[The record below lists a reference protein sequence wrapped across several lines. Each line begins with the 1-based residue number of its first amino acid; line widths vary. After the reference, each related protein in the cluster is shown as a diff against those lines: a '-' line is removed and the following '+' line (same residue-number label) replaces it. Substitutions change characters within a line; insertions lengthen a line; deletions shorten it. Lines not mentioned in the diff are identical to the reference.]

1 MARLAD
7 IHARLTPAIVWLL
20 RLAIG
25 ATFIMSGFVKGID
38 VWGSVYKI
46 SEYLTVWNLSV
57 PESIITIG
65 AGLLAAVEFIWGL
78 LLFFGTYRHMSVW
91 GLLLIMCGM
100 LPLSAYIAIA
110 NPVADC
116 GCFGDFWVISNTAT
130 FVKNIFI
137 TAALIYLAIYNN
149 RVNGLY
155 GTYIQWVIG
164 GLATLYILIIEVYGF
179 NVQPMLDF
187 RRFSE
192 GVELIPSSTADGE
205 DDEDNEAVYEFIYEH
220 DGQQRA
226 FTEDDLP
233 EDTAWVFVD
242 RHLISGNEHADD
254 GFTIIEDGE
263 DVAPYIISNS
273 GEQFIVTIPDIHRAD
288 LSSSYKIN
296 DLNDFISGRGGSLVT
311 LIGNSAEDN
320 DYWRDISM
328 ADYEIYSAEPTLIK
342 ELARG
347 NVGLVYLNDGVVQW
361 KRSLASINY
370 AAMSAITGQDEM
382 LDFLTPRSL
391 RYLKTLTGILLI
403 ILGGILVL
411 DRSGRLVAWSLTN
424 IINKIRNNK
433 DTTPEP

>member
-1 MARLAD
+1 M
-7 IHARLTPAIVWLL
+7 
-20 RLAIG
+20 
-25 ATFIMSGFVKGID
+25 
-38 VWGSVYKI
+38 
-46 SEYLTVWNLSV
+46 
-57 PESIITIG
+57 
-65 AGLLAAVEFIWGL
+65 
-78 LLFFGTYRHMSVW
+78 
-91 GLLLIMCGM
+91 
-100 LPLSAYIAIA
+100 
-110 NPVADC
+110 
-116 GCFGDFWVISNTAT
+116 
-130 FVKNIFI
+130 
-137 TAALIYLAIYNN
+137 
-149 RVNGLY
+149 Y

-192 GVELIPSSTADGE
+192 GVELIPSSTAGGE
-205 DDEDNEAVYEFIYEH
+205 DDEDNEAVYEFIYER